1 MINIGDTVKII
12 GKTACGGYEEVEC
25 IPIGT
30 ICRVTNI
37 EDKEKEKII
46 GVEPINDYPYE
57 YWYLEKD
64 LEKGHMEWI
73 KEEMVNMNVLDEY
86 FYELCYFH
94 SRKDSGSLYVKS
106 DKGLKDFLG
115 EDEFLDYLMKNKKIT
130 YSDAQSIVEIIEITE
145 MEYEDFK

>member
-1 MINIGDTVKII
+1 MISVGDMVKVI
-12 GKTACGGYEEVEC
+12 GKTACGGCEEVEC
-25 IPIGT
+25 TPIGT

-37 EDKEKEKII
+37 EDGENEKII
-46 GVEPINDYPYE
+46 GVKPINDYPYE

>member
-1 MINIGDTVKII
+1 MK
-12 GKTACGGYEEVEC
+12 
-25 IPIGT
+25 
-30 ICRVTNI
+30 
-37 EDKEKEKII
+37 
-46 GVEPINDYPYE
+46 
-57 YWYLEKD
+57 
-64 LEKGHMEWI
+64 WI